1 MSAPSSLPALS
12 APKIRPPINPVRGFS
27 IPCPSHIAPGHTSQW
42 ILLLVFLRLKVTL
55 PYSQLLTASPNLL
68 TLLLFPNSPQLE
80 RLLTSLSSMCFV
92 CMVCLLMLSLT
103 GVPNSSPKSGR
114 LSARPLEPPP
124 ACPPVITPNL
134 MARQNG
140 PTKNWKLL
148 FVVSSLPTQYKYRPS
163 STTPR
168 QIVDSVTHC

>member
-114 LSARPLEPPP
+114 LSARPLGASASLSSGYHP
-124 ACPPVITPNL
+124 
-134 MARQNG
+134 QSNG
-140 PTKNWKLL
+140 QTERTNQELETAL
-148 FVVSSLPTQYKYRPS
+148 RCVVSANP
-163 STTPR
+163 
-168 QIVDSVTHC
+168 V